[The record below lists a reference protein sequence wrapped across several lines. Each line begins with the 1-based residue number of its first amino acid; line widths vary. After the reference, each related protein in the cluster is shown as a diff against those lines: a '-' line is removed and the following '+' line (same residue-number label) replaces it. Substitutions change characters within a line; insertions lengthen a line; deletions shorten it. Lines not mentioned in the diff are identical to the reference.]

1 MVTDVDKTS
10 STISTGKIQPCY
22 VTLDVHHMVLLKQL
36 SRFSVD
42 NFKFSHRPV
51 EDGHAVREG
60 WNSIHV
66 DGVDRVL
73 AVQFALKDHL
83 DALEV
88 LILDGSFSCFVGHF
102 TFVKAEVAVLVFV
115 FKTLQDLTGI

>member
-1 MVTDVDKTS
+1 MLIGPRPQFLRGRYSGLRHLGFASFGVVE
-10 STISTGKIQPCY
+10 
-22 VTLDVHHMVLLKQL
+22 QL

-66 DGVDRVL
+66 DGVDGVL

-88 LILDGSFSCFVGHF
+88 V
-102 TFVKAEVAVLVFV
+102 VL
-115 FKTLQDLTGI
+115 

>member
-1 MVTDVDKTS
+1 MFSFSFSFVFITS
-10 STISTGKIQPCY
+10 Y
-22 VTLDVHHMVLLKQL
+22 VYSAVVFSVLSIEILEQL

-51 EDGHAVREG
+51 EDGHAIREG

-66 DGVDRVL
+66 DGVDGVL

-88 LILDGSFSCFVGHF
+88 LILDGSFSFFVGHF
-102 TFVKAEVAVLVFV
+102 TFVKAEVAVLVFACV
-115 FKTLQDLTGI
+115 YEKLVEI